1 MRDSRIASRVTFR
14 TTSGSPRIVHVSVC
28 GLVIGLTLE
37 AASLGAQTP
46 LSAGFT
52 AGSAKLTDQ
61 RSEQALSG
69 VLQLQASPWLS
80 LSAVPSVVHVSDII
94 KGSAVSSYG
103 IGDVPVSAAVTH
115 AFPDPRAPTIA
126 AALTVVLPTGNAA
139 CGLGNGAT
147 SEGLDIGLG
156 VSPNPKLHLSTDASR
171 SISHVSSQST
181 LSAPHA
187 TALLLGGGYD
197 VAPDWRADVSLGIDL
212 GQSDSTQ
219 ALSRVVGGGVTHR
232 LGLVALTLDGSVG
245 LTAGSPKWVLSLGLG
260 SVFAGTSPVGL
271 SAPLRRIKSGF
282 TGGVNRQSGAGK
294 IGCR

>member
-103 IGDVPVSAAVTH
+103 IGDLPVSAAVTH
-115 AFPDPRAPTIA
+115 AFPDPRASG
-126 AALTVVLPTGNAA
+126 V
-139 CGLGNGAT
+139 T

-197 VAPDWRADVSLGIDL
+197 VAPAWRADVSVGIDV
-212 GQSDSTQ
+212 GPTDSTQ
-219 ALSRVVGGGVTHR
+219 ALSRVIGGGVTHR
-232 LGLVALTLDGSVG
+232 LGSVALTLDGSVG
-245 LTAGSPKWVLSLGLG
+245 LTAGSPQWVLSLGLG

-294 IGCR
+294 IGCAKG

>member
-1 MRDSRIASRVTFR
+1 MR
-14 TTSGSPRIVHVSVC
+14 VSLC
-28 GLVIGLTLE
+28 GLVIGLTLG
-37 AASLGAQTP
+37 AVSLAAQTS
-46 LSAGFT
+46 LAAGVT

-69 VLQLQASPWLS
+69 VLLLQASPWLS
-80 LSAVPSVVHVSDII
+80 LSAAPSVVHVSDII
-94 KGSAVSSYG
+94 KGSAVSSNG
-103 IGDVPVSAAVTH
+103 IGDLPFSAAATH

-139 CGLGNGAT
+139 CGLGSGAT

-156 VSPNPKLHLSTDASR
+156 ASPNPRLHLSADASR

-181 LSAPHA
+181 LSAPRA
-187 TALLLGGGYD
+187 TALLLSGGYD
-197 VAPDWRADVSLGIDL
+197 VAPAWRADVSLGIDV
-212 GQSDSTQ
+212 GQTDSTQ
-219 ALSRVVGGGVTHR
+219 RLSRVVGGGVSHR
-232 LGLVALTLDGSVG
+232 LGGSMALTLDGSVG
-245 LTAGSPKWVLSLGLG
+245 LTPGSPKWVVSLGLG